1 MVTHEKEQAS
11 EETNTTRTVTRDDP
25 HAPIS
30 MPSMLLYAK
39 WFIHTLDQ
47 YCSNLN
53 ANFYFLKAK
62 AQTFKGFTDGRKI
75 KVIALK
81 MSLLMK
87 VETMMM
93 V

>member
-1 MVTHEKEQAS
+1 MKRSRRVRKQTQHARSRGMTHMLQS
-11 EETNTTRTVTRDDP
+11 P
-25 HAPIS
+25 CP
-30 MPSMLLYAK
+30 MLLYAK